1 MEMLLKLMLYIGP
14 VAIVICVI
22 MALKGTRAR
31 QIEDCPPWLVNSI
44 MDANGPERKWN
55 LK

>member
-1 MEMLLKLMLYIGP
+1 MEILMTLMLYIGP
-14 VAIVICVI
+14 PAVLVCVI

-44 MDANGPERKWN
+44 MGANGPERRYN